1 MHFEITKYYSREELD
16 VLAKKCG
23 LVQRESPITGFT
35 IAVMATTG
43 LLNTPDGTLAQLAA
57 HLSSAL
63 QTNVSPQ
70 AIDARLGDAA
80 MAFMHCCLEKAFSM
94 AARPPPLVGRDVNL
108 VNDFAHLYIIDST
121 NFELHPSLKDVF
133 TGSSGASSPSSM
145 RIQLI
150 HDYITGRIYVMIG
163 DTKMCDAPAL
173 QNVVDSDILDLSGKC
188 LFLSDLGYFKID
200 TFKNIHSK
208 EMFFI
213 SKLSFGVSLSDAS
226 GEKIDLERLMKSSE
240 AFDIPV
246 VIAGSK
252 FRLTGQKLS
261 DADINKR
268 LRKAAR
274 SAQCKRGNTISDKY
288 RLFLQYAL
296 TLTNLPELFTISA
309 LFTVYRLRWQIELI
323 FKAWKSILQI
333 HKIRSARIPRVMC
346 QVYGKLIVAVVSM
359 QIADEGRRLTYL
371 RIYSGRIDEKSDA
384 YNPGRKLTEKISR
397 IFLMHAKDRR
407 RLEEVGAG
415 NIVGVLGLKLT
426 STGETVC
433 APAHPIVLESIG
445 SYEPVISIAIE
456 TESQAD
462 RERLDT
468 TLRRI
473 ADEDPTFRFREDPD
487 TGQTVMSGMGEL
499 HLDVVADRI
508 RRDFGVPVRVGRPE
522 VVYAET
528 VGRTAEASGICEIEH
543 DETRVFARLFLRVEP
558 AARGVGSTCAVAV
571 GIPLHASLLEAART
585 GVLDALK
592 GGVLHG
598 LTLTDVQACIL
609 GVETREGFLIDET
622 SLKIAAMNA
631 VKEACAAAAP
641 ARLEPIGVIEVTCPS
656 ESMGEVLG
664 GIQARRGVIEAMEDR
679 GPVKAIMATAPI
691 ERMFGYATELR
702 SSSQGRATFSLRFA
716 RYDVS

>member
-359 QIADEGRRLTYL
+359 QI
-371 RIYSGRIDEKSDA
+371 
-384 YNPGRKLTEKISR
+384 
-397 IFLMHAKDRR
+397 
-407 RLEEVGAG
+407 
-415 NIVGVLGLKLT
+415 LGTIESLSSSVK
-426 STGETVC
+426 
-433 APAHPIVLESIG
+433 PIVLSPFKVTKHLQAIASELSQAIWAG
-445 SYEPVISIAIE
+445 SDKLKAFLLSTAEHIARLCIKKTQKSKPSIE
-456 TESQAD
+456 T
-462 RERLDT
+462 RLKK
-468 TLRRI
+468 
-473 ADEDPTFRFREDPD
+473 EW
-487 TGQTVMSGMGEL
+487 
-499 HLDVVADRI
+499 
-508 RRDFGVPVRVGRPE
+508 PVN
-522 VVYAET
+522 A
-528 VGRTAEASGICEIEH
+528 
-543 DETRVFARLFLRVEP
+543 
-558 AARGVGSTCAVAV
+558 
-571 GIPLHASLLEAART
+571 
-585 GVLDALK
+585 
-592 GGVLHG
+592 
-598 LTLTDVQACIL
+598 
-609 GVETREGFLIDET
+609 
-622 SLKIAAMNA
+622 NA
-631 VKEACAAAAP
+631 VSSP
-641 ARLEPIGVIEVTCPS
+641 MS
-656 ESMGEVLG
+656 ETL
-664 GIQARRGVIEAMEDR
+664 A
-679 GPVKAIMATAPI
+679 
-691 ERMFGYATELR
+691 
-702 SSSQGRATFSLRFA
+702 
-716 RYDVS
+716 